1 VASGENA
8 GGRQRARDE
17 TGFVAEVFVESE
29 EDEEEGASYKG
40 GEDVGVIGG
49 VGCCVDDS
57 GEEGSGAE
65 DEEDH
70 SC

>member
-1 VASGENA
+1 
-8 GGRQRARDE
+8 
-17 TGFVAEVFVESE
+17 VAEVFVESE